1 MKNENLNIPP
11 PAIRNPRSDVPHSA
25 IRILLIED
33 NPGDARLIQEMV
45 SEADGAAFDL
55 ERVDRLSTGLK
66 HLVAARDIDLVLL
79 DLGLPDSSGF
89 DTFTSIKAQAPGVA
103 IVVLTGLE
111 DETIENKALQAGAQ
125 DYLSKNQLDS
135 NSLIRSMRYAI
146 ERKKAER
153 RIEHLNSVLKAIRKV
168 NQLIVMEKDRDS
180 LLQKACDAL
189 IETRAYNAAWLGFLQ
204 DDETFATVV
213 GSGLGED
220 VSRFCR
226 HVMNGNHPPC
236 IKKAL
241 AQKDPLVVLDK
252 SRECGDCFFKEA
264 CIGKDAA
271 IIRVEHTGRFF
282 GLLAVLLAP
291 DVTVDDEEKELL
303 QEVAGDIGLALH
315 NMALEESRRQAE
327 ETLRESES
335 RYKHLYSM
343 VRLMCDNLPDLI
355 WTKDLESKFI
365 FANKA
370 CCEELLNAKDTDEP
384 IGKTGV
390 YFGNRE
396 KESHPENP
404 DYHTFGET
412 CAASDS
418 AVLES
423 KRPQRFEELG
433 NIKGEFLILDI
444 YKAPF
449 LDEKNNI
456 IGTVGCAKDVT
467 KEKQLEEEH
476 RWAEEELAKYRDHLE
491 ELVKE
496 RTRDLEVAQEE
507 LVKRE
512 KLSVLGQLTATVSH
526 EIRNPL
532 GVIRSSAFYLQ
543 RKIGGAVD
551 EKTAKHLNRIEE
563 QVSLCDTIVGDL
575 LEFTRGRHSE
585 AIHGEI
591 NPLLEKVLEEM
602 ATPEQV
608 TLVGDFSPELPMVLF
623 DRDKMRRVVI
633 NLVLNAFKAVTMR
646 REKWDEGKSPYQP
659 LVKVTSSKADNG
671 IRIEVEDNGTGMDDE
686 TARRAFEPLFTTWA
700 RGTGLGL
707 AIVKKI
713 VDEHGGSVS
722 LESIPDHGT
731 KITLVIP
738 KGVKS

>member
-1 MKNENLNIPP
+1 MNKSKMIK
-11 PAIRNPRSDVPHSA
+11 V
-25 IRILLIED
+25 LLIED

-45 SEADGAAFDL
+45 SEADGAAIDL

-135 NSLIRSMRYAI
+135 NSLMRSMRYAI

-153 RIEHLNSVLKAIRKV
+153 RIEHLNSVLKAIRNV
-168 NQLIVMEKDRDS
+168 NQLIMVEKDRDS

-189 IETRAYNAAWLGFLQ
+189 IEARGYNAAWLGFLQ
-204 DDETFATVV
+204 DDGTFATVV
-213 GSGLGED
+213 GSGFGED
-220 VSRFCR
+220 VSRFCQ

-252 SRECGDCFFKEA
+252 SRECGDCFFKDA

-291 DVTVDDEEKELL
+291 DVTVDDEEKGLL
-303 QEVAGDIGLALH
+303 QEVADDIGLALH
-315 NMALEESRRQAE
+315 NMALEESR
-327 ETLRESES
+327 
-335 RYKHLYSM
+335 
-343 VRLMCDNLPDLI
+343 
-355 WTKDLESKFI
+355 
-365 FANKA
+365 
-370 CCEELLNAKDTDEP
+370 
-384 IGKTGV
+384 
-390 YFGNRE
+390 
-396 KESHPENP
+396 
-404 DYHTFGET
+404 
-412 CAASDS
+412 
-418 AVLES
+418 
-423 KRPQRFEELG
+423 KR
-433 NIKGEFLILDI
+433 
-444 YKAPF
+444 
-449 LDEKNNI
+449 
-456 IGTVGCAKDVT
+456 
-467 KEKQLEEEH
+467 
-476 RWAEEELAKYRDHLE
+476 AEEELAKYRDHLE

-551 EKTAKHLNRIEE
+551 EKTAKHLSRIEE
-563 QVSLCDTIVGDL
+563 QVSLCNTIVGDL
-575 LEFTRGRHSE
+575 LEYTRGRHSE
-585 AIHGEI
+585 ATQGEI

-602 ATPEQV
+602 ETPEQV
-608 TLVGDFSPELPMVLF
+608 TLVGELSPELPMVFF
-623 DRDKMRRVVI
+623 DRDKIRRVVI
-633 NLVLNAFKAVTMR
+633 NLVLNAFKAVTAR
-646 REKWDEGKSPYQP
+646 HDRLNKKEGPYQP
-659 LVKVTSSKADNG
+659 QVKVSTSVADNG
-671 IRIEVEDNGTGMDDE
+671 IRIEVADNGIGMDDK
-686 TARRAFEPLFTTWA
+686 TASRAFEPLFTTSA

-707 AIVKKI
+707 AIVRKI
-713 VDEHGGSVS
+713 VEEHGGHVS
-722 LESIPDHGT
+722 LDSTQNRGT
-731 KITLVIP
+731 KVTLVIP
-738 KGVKS
+738 AGT

>member
-1 MKNENLNIPP
+1 MNMQSKI
-11 PAIRNPRSDVPHSA
+11 IKV
-25 IRILLIED
+25 LLIED

-45 SEADGAAFDL
+45 SEVDGAKFDL
-55 ERVDRLSTGLK
+55 EHVDRLSIGLK
-66 HLVAARDIDLVLL
+66 HLVVAGDIDLVLL

-89 DTFTSIKAQAPGVA
+89 DTFSIVQAQAPEVA

-111 DETIENKALQAGAQ
+111 DETIKNKALQAGAQ

-135 NSLIRSMRYAI
+135 NSLMRSMRYAI

-153 RIEHLNSVLKAIRKV
+153 RIEHLNSVLKAIRNV
-168 NQLIVMEKDRDS
+168 NQLIVVEKDGDS
-180 LLQKACDAL
+180 LLQRACDAL

-213 GSGLGED
+213 GSGFSEN
-220 VSRFCR
+220 VTRFCR
-226 HVMNGNHPPC
+226 HILNGNHPPC

-241 AQKDPLVVLDK
+241 AQKDHLIVLDK
-252 SRECGDCFFKEA
+252 SRECGDCFFKDA
-264 CIGKDAA
+264 CASKDAA
-271 IIRVEHTGRFF
+271 IIRVEHADRFF

-291 DVTVDDEEKELL
+291 DVTVDDEEKGLL
-303 QEVAGDIGLALH
+303 QEVAGDIGIALH

-327 ETLRESES
+327 KTLRESEN

-343 VRLMCDNLPDLI
+343 VGMMCDNLPDLI
-355 WTKDLESKFI
+355 WTKNLGGKFV
-365 FANKA
+365 FGNKA
-370 CCEELLNAKDTDEP
+370 FCEKMLNAKDTDEL
-384 IGKTGV
+384 IGKTDMEFAV
-390 YFGNRE
+390 RE
-396 KESHPENP
+396 MRSHPENSN
-404 DYHTFGET
+404 YHTFGET
-412 CAASDS
+412 CHATDL
-418 AVLES
+418 AVMKS
-423 KRPQRFEELG
+423 KRSRKFEESGYL
-433 NIKGEFLILDI
+433 KGKFFVFDV

-449 LDEKNNI
+449 WDEKHNM
-456 IGTVGCAKDVT
+456 IGMVGCAKNIT
-467 KEKQLEEEH
+467 KEKQLEEKH
-476 RWAEEELAKYRDHLE
+476 WQAEKDLEKYRDHLE

-496 RTRDLEVAQEE
+496 RTHDLDAAQEE

-585 AIHGEI
+585 VIHGEI
-591 NPLLEKVLEEM
+591 NPLLEKVLEEI

-608 TLVGDFSPELPMVLF
+608 TLVSDLSPELPMVLF

-633 NLVLNAFKAVTMR
+633 NLILNAFKAVTMH
-646 REKWDEGKSPYQP
+646 REKWDEDESPYQP
-659 LVKVTSSKADNG
+659 LVKVTSSAADNG
-671 IRIEVEDNGTGMDDE
+671 IRIEVEDNGTGMDDK

-713 VDEHGGSVS
+713 VEEHGGSVS
-722 LESIPDHGT
+722 LESELNHGT
-731 KITLVIP
+731 KVTLVIP
-738 KGVKS
+738 IEN